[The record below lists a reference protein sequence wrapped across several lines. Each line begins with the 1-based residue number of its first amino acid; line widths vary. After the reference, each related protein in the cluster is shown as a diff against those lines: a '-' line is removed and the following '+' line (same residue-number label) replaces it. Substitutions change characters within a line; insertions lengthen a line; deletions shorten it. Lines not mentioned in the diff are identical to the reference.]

1 MKALI
6 TGASSGIGRDIARY
20 LSELGYDLVIVARR
34 QELLE
39 ELKKDLKTEV
49 KIECVD
55 ISNKENCFAL
65 FERNKDIDVLINNAG
80 FGKFGSFEEVPLEQE
95 INMIDTN
102 IVSIQILTKLYLQEM
117 KKKDKGHI
125 LNVAS
130 IAGLLPGGPLMATYY
145 ATKSYVVSL
154 TQGIRKE
161 LEIEKSNV
169 KVSALCPGPVKTN
182 FNNVADVKF
191 SLDGLTSEYV
201 AKYAIDNMLKNK
213 RIIIPG
219 MVIKIL
225 NFIKRILPVNVML
238 FFTYYQ
244 QKRKNHVKTN

>member
-6 TGASSGIGRDIARY
+6 TGASSGIGRDIAIY
-20 LSELGYDLVIVARR
+20 LSKKGYDLVIVARR
-34 QELLE
+34 VELLE
-39 ELKKDLKTEV
+39 ELKKELKTNVEIV
-49 KIECVD
+49 NLD
-55 ISNKENCFAL
+55 ISSVENCKKL
-65 FERNKDIDVLINNAG
+65 FEEYKDVDVLVNNAG
-80 FGKFGSFEEVPLEQE
+80 FGLFGHFSELDLEKE
-95 INMIDTN
+95 LSMINTN
-102 IVSIQILTKLYLQEM
+102 IIAVHILTKLYLQEM
-117 KKKDKGHI
+117 KKKDKGYI

-154 TQGIRKE
+154 TQAIRKE

-191 SLDGLTSEYV
+191 ALNGLTSEYV

-213 RIIIPG
+213 RLIIPG
-219 MVIKIL
+219 ITIKAL
-225 NFIKRILPVNVML
+225 NFLKRIIPVNVML

-244 QKRKNHVKTN
+244 QKRKNSTK

>member
-6 TGASSGIGRDIARY
+6 TGASSGIGRDMARY

-55 ISNKENCFAL
+55 ISNKENCISL

-80 FGKFGSFEEVPLEQE
+80 FGKFGTFEEIPLEQE

-102 IVSIQILTKLYLQEM
+102 IISIQILTKLYLQEM
-117 KKKDKGHI
+117 KKKDKGYI

-154 TQGIRKE
+154 TQAIRKE

-191 SLDGLTSEYV
+191 ALNGLTSEYV

-213 RIIIPG
+213 RLIIPG
-219 MVIKIL
+219 ITIKAL
-225 NFIKRILPVNVML
+225 NFLKRIIPVNVML

-244 QKRKNHVKTN
+244 QKRKNSTK

>member
-6 TGASSGIGRDIARY
+6 TGASSGIGRDMSRY

-34 QELLE
+34 KELLE
-39 ELKKDLKTEV
+39 ELKTELRTEV

-55 ISNKENCFAL
+55 ISNKENCIEL
-65 FERNKDIDVLINNAG
+65 FERNKDIDLLINNAG
-80 FGKFGSFEEVPLEQE
+80 FGKFGTFEEISLEQE
-95 INMIDTN
+95 INMINTN
-102 IVSIQILTKLYLQEM
+102 IISIQILTKLYLQEM
-117 KKKDKGHI
+117 KKKNKGHI

-154 TQGIRKE
+154 TQAIRKE

-169 KVSALCPGPVKTN
+169 KISVLCPGPVKTN

-191 SLDGLTSEYV
+191 SLDGLSSEYV
-201 AKYAIDNMLKNK
+201 ARYAINNMLKNK
-213 RIIIPG
+213 RVIIPG
-219 MVIKIL
+219 ITIKVL
-225 NFIKRILPVNVML
+225 NFIKRILPSNIML

-244 QKRKNHVKTN
+244 QKRKNSIS

>member
-6 TGASSGIGRDIARY
+6 TGASSGIGRDMARY
-20 LSELGYDLVIVARR
+20 MSSLGYDLVIVARR
-34 QELLE
+34 KELLE
-39 ELKKDLKTEV
+39 ELKKDLKTNVE
-49 KIECVD
+49 IECMD
-55 ISNKENCFAL
+55 ISNKENCYTL
-65 FERNKDIDVLINNAG
+65 FEKYKNIDILVNNAG
-80 FGKFGSFEEVPLEQE
+80 FGKFGRFDDVELQDE

-102 IVSIQILTKLYLQEM
+102 IIPIQILTKLYIKEM
-117 KKKDKGHI
+117 KTRNKGYI

-154 TQGIRKE
+154 TNAIRKE

-169 KVSALCPGPVKTN
+169 KIAALCPGPVNTN

-191 SLDGLTSEYV
+191 SLKGLSSEYV
-201 AKYAIDNMLKNK
+201 AKYGIDNLLKGK

-219 MVIKIL
+219 FTIKLL
-225 NFIKRILPVNVML
+225 NVFKRFIPTNIML
-238 FFTYYQ
+238 FAAYHQ
-244 QKRKNHVKTN
+244 QKRKRN